1 MRKDL
6 GEYQKAQDPD
16 LSYYY
21 NVNSGRFDNLHE
33 LPTFDEPANN
43 ESKKNKR
50 ARRRVL
56 PGLGASEVRSSLP
69 AAGTSSIRRNFHTD
83 IEQLAI

>member
-6 GEYQKAQDPD
+6 GKYQKAQDPD
-16 LSYYY
+16 LCYYY
-21 NVNSGRFDNLHE
+21 NVNSRRFHNLQE
-33 LPTFDEPANN
+33 LPSFDQPAST
-43 ESKKNKR
+43 ESNKNKR

-83 IEQLAI
+83 VEELAI

>member
-16 LSYYY
+16 LPYYY
-21 NVNSGRFDNLHE
+21 YVNSGRFDNLQE
-33 LPTFDEPANN
+33 LPSFDQPANN
-43 ESKKNKR
+43 ESKKKR

-69 AAGTSSIRRNFHTD
+69 AAGTSSIRRNFHMN
-83 IEQLAI
+83 IEELAI